1 MYCGPE
7 QHPCTNSSMSN
18 PGEGGGRPK
27 SAAEAFGLSRS
38 LSWFD
43 GFSIALGVPALLLFS
58 VGSIAVLTGTLSPF
72 VWILS
77 VTVGLV
83 QAFVFAQM
91 AGTFPRKSGGHSLYG
106 AETWRRRNRFLAPL
120 TVWGNWFAWS
130 PVLAIGGLLIG
141 GYVQA
146 QWLPSQDWEVSFGPF
161 SITIATVIGAGV
173 LLAIFWVNHFSIK
186 DSARVQQILGVVS
199 LLPIALLIIV
209 PIFAGHVDIDR
220 LGPVQPPSGDWLSW
234 GTFETIAAGLF
245 VAAWSAYA
253 FETTICY
260 TAEFKDPGRDAP
272 RAILG
277 AGVLN
282 LVFYGLGPVV
292 LLGAVGPE
300 RIAEDPAVA
309 FAPLAA
315 DTFGAG
321 ADIVIA
327 LLIIAFILIINTA
340 ILGSAR
346 TLFQASVDGL
356 TIKGLDKLSKRR
368 VPARAMGFDVG
379 VNLFLMLLGT
389 PISILAASTVGYMI
403 TNILDL
409 SGGWLLDRD
418 TRRMEVPYRAPRA
431 IMRMA
436 PVLAGFNFV
445 LLFAGGP
452 SWGWGAV
459 ALGWGIVL
467 LAIPLYLY
475 RRWADAR
482 PAPAPVP
489 EGVGA

>member
-1 MYCGPE
+1 
-7 QHPCTNSSMSN
+7 MST
-18 PGEGGGRPK
+18 PGEGGRAR

-58 VGSIAVLTGTLSPF
+58 VGSVAVLTGTLSPF
-72 VWILS
+72 IWIIS
-77 VTVGLV
+77 VTVGLI
-83 QAFVFAQM
+83 QAFIFAQM

-106 AETWRRRNRFLAPL
+106 AEAWRRRNRFLPPM

-146 QWLPSQDWEVSFGPF
+146 QWMPSQDWEVSFGPF
-161 SITIATVIGAGV
+161 SITIATVIGAVV
-173 LLAIFWVNHFSIK
+173 LLGIFWINHFSIK
-186 DSARVQQILGVVS
+186 DSARIQQILGVIS

-209 PIFAGHVDIDR
+209 PVFEGKINIDN
-220 LGPVQPPSGDWLSW
+220 LGPVQPPSGDWFTW

-260 TAEFKDPGRDAP
+260 TAEFRDPGKDAP

-277 AGVLN
+277 AGLLN
-282 LVFYGLGPVV
+282 LVFYGLGPIV
-292 LLGAVGPE
+292 LLGVVGPE
-300 RIAEDPAVA
+300 RIAEDPSVA

-346 TLFQASVDGL
+346 TLFQASVDGY

-368 VPARAMGFDVG
+368 VPTRAMGFDVG
-379 VNLFLMLLGT
+379 VNLLLMLLGT

-409 SGGWLLDRD
+409 SGGWLLNRD
-418 TRRMEVPYRAPRA
+418 TRKMEVPYRAPRL
-431 IMRMA
+431 IMRLA
-436 PVLAGFNFV
+436 PTLAGFNFV
-445 LLFAGGP
+445 LLFCGGP

-467 LAIPLYLY
+467 LSIPLYLY
-475 RRWADAR
+475 RQWADNKPLLTAVE
-482 PAPAPVP
+482 PEA

>member
-1 MYCGPE
+1 
-7 QHPCTNSSMSN
+7 
-18 PGEGGGRPK
+18 
-27 SAAEAFGLSRS
+27 
-38 LSWFD
+38 
-43 GFSIALGVPALLLFS
+43 
-58 VGSIAVLTGTLSPF
+58 
-72 VWILS
+72 
-77 VTVGLV
+77 
-83 QAFVFAQM
+83 M

-106 AETWRRRNRFLAPL
+106 AEAWRRRNRFLPPM

-141 GYVQA
+141 GYAQA

-161 SITIATVIGAGV
+161 SITIATVIGDAV
-173 LLAIFWVNHFSIK
+173 LLEIFWINHFSIK
-186 DSARVQQILGVVS
+186 DSARIQQVLGIVS

-209 PIFAGHVDIDR
+209 PVFEGKINIDN
-220 LGPVQPPSGDWLSW
+220 LGPVQPPSGDWFTW

-260 TAEFKDPGRDAP
+260 TAEFRDPGKDAP
-272 RAILG
+272 RAIIG
-277 AGVLN
+277 AGLLN
-282 LVFYGLGPVV
+282 LVFYGLGPIV
-292 LLGAVGPE
+292 LLGVVGPE
-300 RIAEDPAVA
+300 RIAEDPSVA
-309 FAPLAA
+309 FAPLAS

-321 ADIVIA
+321 ADVVIA

-346 TLFQASVDGL
+346 TLFQASVDGY

-368 VPARAMGFDVG
+368 VPTRAMGFDVG
-379 VNLFLMLLGT
+379 VNLLLMLLGT

-409 SGGWLLDRD
+409 SGGWLLNRD
-418 TRRMEVPYRAPRA
+418 TRKMQVPYRAPRT
-431 IMRMA
+431 IMRFA
-436 PVLAGFNFV
+436 PTLAGFNFV
-445 LLFAGGP
+445 LLFCGGP

-467 LAIPLYLY
+467 LSIPLYLY
-475 RRWADAR
+475 RQWADNKPLMTAIE
-482 PAPAPVP
+482 P
-489 EGVGA
+489 EAEAVQA

>member
-1 MYCGPE
+1 
-7 QHPCTNSSMSN
+7 MSN
-18 PGEGGGRPK
+18 PGEGGGTPK

-58 VGSIAVLTGTLSPF
+58 VGSVAVLTGTLSPF
-72 VWILS
+72 IWILS
-77 VTVGLV
+77 VTIGLV

-146 QWLPSQDWEVSFGPF
+146 QWLPSQDWELSFGPF

-173 LLAIFWVNHFSIK
+173 LLAIFWINHFSIK
-186 DSARVQQILGVVS
+186 DSARVQQVLGLIS

-209 PIFAGHVDIDR
+209 PIFAGHVDVDN
-220 LGPVQPPSGDWLSW
+220 LGPIAPPSGEWLEW
-234 GTFETIAAGLF
+234 GTLETIAAGLF

-260 TAEFKDPGRDAP
+260 TAEFKNPGRDAP

-292 LLGAVGPE
+292 LLGAVGPQ

-346 TLFQASVDGL
+346 TLFQASVDGY

-379 VNLFLMLLGT
+379 VNLLLMLLGT

-431 IMRMA
+431 IIRIA
-436 PVLAGFNFV
+436 PVLAAFNFV

-459 ALGWGIVL
+459 ALGWCIVL

-482 PAPAPVP
+482 DAQPAVAV
-489 EGVGA
+489 EGVSA

>member
-1 MYCGPE
+1 
-7 QHPCTNSSMSN
+7 MST
-18 PGEGGGRPK
+18 PGEGGRAR

-58 VGSIAVLTGTLSPF
+58 VGSVAVLTGTLSPF
-72 VWILS
+72 IWILS

-83 QAFVFAQM
+83 QAFIFAQM

-106 AETWRRRNRFLAPL
+106 AEAWRRRNRFLPPM

-141 GYVQA
+141 GYAQA

-161 SITIATVIGAGV
+161 SITIATVIGAAV
-173 LLAIFWVNHFSIK
+173 LIGIFWINHFSIK
-186 DSARVQQILGVVS
+186 DSARVQQVLGVVS

-209 PIFAGHVDIDR
+209 PVLEGKVDLDN
-220 LGPVQPPSGDWLSW
+220 LGPVQPPSGDWFAW

-260 TAEFKDPGRDAP
+260 TAEFRDPGRDAP

-282 LVFYGLGPVV
+282 LIFYGLGPIV
-292 LLGAVGPE
+292 LLGVVGPE

-321 ADIVIA
+321 ADVVIA

-346 TLFQASVDGL
+346 TLFQASVDGY

-368 VPARAMGFDVG
+368 VPTRAMGFDIG
-379 VNLFLMLLGT
+379 VNLLLMLLGT

-409 SGGWLLDRD
+409 SGGWLLDKD
-418 TRRMEVPYRAPRA
+418 TRKMQVPYRAPRA
-431 IMRMA
+431 IMRAA
-436 PVLAGFNFV
+436 PVLAGFNFL

-467 LAIPLYLY
+467 LSIPLYLY
-475 RRWADAR
+475 RQWADNKPLIA
-482 PAPAPVP
+482 AVEP
-489 EGVGA
+489 EAEVASA

>member
-1 MYCGPE
+1 VS
-7 QHPCTNSSMSN
+7 T
-18 PGEGGGRPK
+18 PGEGGRAR

-58 VGSIAVLTGTLSPF
+58 VGSVAVLTGTLSPF
-72 VWILS
+72 IWIIS

-83 QAFVFAQM
+83 QAFIFAQM

-106 AETWRRRNRFLAPL
+106 AEAWRRRNRFLPPM

-141 GYVQA
+141 GYAQA
-146 QWLPSQDWEVSFGPF
+146 QWLPNQDWEVSFGPF
-161 SITIATVIGAGV
+161 SITIATVIGAVV
-173 LLAIFWVNHFSIK
+173 LVGIFWINHFSIK
-186 DSARVQQILGVVS
+186 DSARMQQILGVIS

-209 PIFAGHVDIDR
+209 PVFEGKVDIDN
-220 LGPVQPPSGDWLSW
+220 LGPVQPPSGDWFTW

-260 TAEFKDPGRDAP
+260 TAEFRDPGKDAP

-277 AGVLN
+277 AGLLN
-282 LVFYGLGPVV
+282 LIFYGLGPIV
-292 LLGAVGPE
+292 LLGVVGPD
-300 RIAEDPAVA
+300 RIAEDPSVA

-321 ADIVIA
+321 ADVVIA

-346 TLFQASVDGL
+346 TLYQASVDGY

-368 VPARAMGFDVG
+368 VPSRAMGFDIG
-379 VNLFLMLLGT
+379 VNLLLMLLGT

-418 TRRMEVPYRAPRA
+418 TRKMQVPYRAPRA
-431 IMRMA
+431 IMRAA
-436 PVLAGFNFV
+436 PLLAGFNFL
-445 LLFAGGP
+445 LLFCGGP

-467 LAIPLYLY
+467 LSIPLYLY
-475 RRWADAR
+475 RQWADNKPLLTA
-482 PAPAPVP
+482 VEP
-489 EGVGA
+489 EVEVVKA

>member
-1 MYCGPE
+1 M
-7 QHPCTNSSMSN
+7 TT
-18 PGEGGGRPK
+18 PGEGGRAK

-58 VGSIAVLTGTLSPF
+58 VGSVAVLTGTLSPF
-72 VWILS
+72 IWIIS

-106 AETWRRRNRFLAPL
+106 AEAWRRRNRFLAPL

-146 QWLPSQDWEVSFGPF
+146 QWWSGADWEVSFGPF
-161 SITIATVIGAGV
+161 SITIATIIGAVV
-173 LLAIFWVNHFSIK
+173 LLGIFWINHFSIK
-186 DSARVQQILGVVS
+186 DSARVQQVLGVIS

-209 PIFAGHVDIDR
+209 PVLEGKIDVDN
-220 LGPVQPPSGDWLSW
+220 LGPIQPPSGDWLTW

-260 TAEFKDPGRDAP
+260 TAEFRDPGKDAP

-292 LLGAVGPE
+292 LLGVVGPQ
-300 RIAEDPAVA
+300 RIADDPSVA

-321 ADIVIA
+321 ADVVIA

-346 TLFQASVDGL
+346 TLYQASVDGY
-356 TIKGLDKLSKRR
+356 TIKGLDRLSKRR
-368 VPARAMGFDVG
+368 VPSRAMGFDVG
-379 VNLFLMLLGT
+379 VNLLLMLLGT

-418 TRRMEVPYRAPRA
+418 TRSMQVPYRAPRA
-431 IMRMA
+431 VMRLA
-436 PVLAGFNFV
+436 PVLAGFNFL

-467 LAIPLYLY
+467 LSIPLYLY
-475 RRWADAR
+475 RQWADAK
-482 PAPAPVP
+482 PAIDGTVQPKMVQA
-489 EGVGA
+489 

>member
-1 MYCGPE
+1 
-7 QHPCTNSSMSN
+7 MSTH
-18 PGEGGGRPK
+18 GAGGRAR

-58 VGSIAVLTGTLSPF
+58 VGSVAVLTGTLSPF
-72 VWILS
+72 IWILS

-83 QAFVFAQM
+83 QAFIFAQM

-106 AETWRRRNRFLAPL
+106 AEAWRRRNRFLPPM

-141 GYVQA
+141 GYAQA

-161 SITIATVIGAGV
+161 SITIATVIGAAV
-173 LLAIFWVNHFSIK
+173 LLGIFWINHFSIK
-186 DSARVQQILGVVS
+186 DSARVQQVLGVVS

-209 PIFAGHVDIDR
+209 PVLEGKVNIDN
-220 LGPVQPPSGDWLSW
+220 LGPVAPPSGDWFTW

-260 TAEFKDPGRDAP
+260 TAEFRNPGKDAP

-282 LVFYGLGPVV
+282 LIFYGLGPIV
-292 LLGAVGPE
+292 LLGVVGPE
-300 RIAEDPAVA
+300 RIADDPAVA

-321 ADIVIA
+321 ADVVIA

-346 TLFQASVDGL
+346 TLFQASVDGY
-356 TIKGLDKLSKRR
+356 TIKGLDTLSKRR
-368 VPARAMGFDVG
+368 VPTRAMGFDIG
-379 VNLFLMLLGT
+379 VNLLLMLLGT

-418 TRRMEVPYRAPRA
+418 TRRMQVPYRAPRA
-431 IMRMA
+431 IMRAA
-436 PVLAGFNFV
+436 PLLAGFNFL

-467 LAIPLYLY
+467 LSIPLYLY
-475 RRWADAR
+475 RQWADNKPLIA
-482 PAPAPVP
+482 AVEP
-489 EGVGA
+489 EAEVAKA

>member
-1 MYCGPE
+1 MADNGPE
-7 QHPCTNSSMSN
+7 S
-18 PGEGGGRPK
+18 RPK
-27 SAAEAFGLSRS
+27 SAAEAFGLARS
-38 LSWFD
+38 LTWFD

-58 VGSIAVLTGTLSPF
+58 VGSVVVLTGTLSPF
-72 VWILS
+72 VWVVS

-106 AETWRRRNRFLAPL
+106 AEAWKRRNRFLPPM

-141 GYVQA
+141 SYVQS
-146 QWLPSQDWEVSFGPF
+146 QWWSSADWELEFGPF
-161 SITIATVIGAGV
+161 SITIATVIGAVV
-173 LLAIFWVNHFSIK
+173 LLGIFWINHFSIK
-186 DSARVQQILGVVS
+186 DSARIQQVLGLVS

-209 PIFAGHVDIDR
+209 PVLEGKIDVDN
-220 LGPVQPPSGDWLSW
+220 LGPVEPPGGDWLAW

-253 FETTICY
+253 FETSICY
-260 TAEFKDPGRDAP
+260 TAEYRDPGRDAP
-272 RAILG
+272 RAIIG
-277 AGVLN
+277 AGFLN

-292 LLGAVGPE
+292 LLGVVGPG
-300 RIAEDPAVA
+300 RIAEDPSVA
-309 FAPLAA
+309 FAPLAN

-346 TLFQASVDGL
+346 TLYQASADGYTIGGL
-356 TIKGLDKLSKRR
+356 TKLSKRR
-368 VPARAMGFDVG
+368 VPTRAMGFDVA
-379 VNLFLMLLGT
+379 VNLLLMMLGT
-389 PISILAASTVGYMI
+389 PIAILAASTVGYMI

-409 SGGWLLDRD
+409 TGGWMLDKD
-418 TRRMEVPYRAPRA
+418 TRRMQVPYRAPRLVL
-431 IMRMA
+431 RCA
-436 PVLAGFNFV
+436 PALAGFNFV

-452 SWGWGAV
+452 SWGWDSV
-459 ALGWGIVL
+459 AIGWGIVL
-467 LAIPLYLY
+467 LSIPLYLY
-475 RRWADAR
+475 RQWSDAR
-482 PAPAPVP
+482 AAPPTTVTPAREAVQ
-489 EGVGA
+489 A